1 MQKTLGIV
9 IDTHSLHRYGFT
21 KEAVVKTIENSV
33 RDGSVIRVKYKD
45 SISYRNPAKITR
57 GSGTFNPIAPKD
69 SWSEMKP
76 STVKSVTSG
85 GQQAS
90 AVASVVR
97 KPSVGPP
104 IDAAKRVLR
113 VIRQIMLAR
122 QSDHGDGC
130 TNGTSTPHDGSSEQ
144 ASKGASTTVLG
155 ASIQDILTT
164 LEHQKQ
170 QGFTAD
176 FVKPLLTRA
185 VAHGKCIKCIKMVLV
200 PLTSLSLFFCFL
212 SPFSLLL
219 PFSLPLFCFLLPR
232 FSLPLAFPLHSPIFC
247 NVRIWFIP
255 ATSDS
260 FGA

>member
-1 MQKTLGIV
+1 M
-9 IDTHSLHRYGFT
+9 
-21 KEAVVKTIENSV
+21 
-33 RDGSVIRVKYKD
+33 IRVKYKD

-69 SWSEMKP
+69 SWPETKP
-76 STVKSVTSG
+76 SAVKSVTSG
-85 GQQAS
+85 QQAS
-90 AVASVVR
+90 AVGSVVR

-122 QSDHGDGC
+122 QSDHGDGA
-130 TNGTSTPHDGSSEQ
+130 NGTSTPDDGSSEQ
-144 ASKGASTTVLG
+144 ASKAASTTVLG

-185 VAHGKCIKCIKMVLV
+185 VAHGKCIKVVLG
-200 PLTSLSLFFCFL
+200 PLTLPLSSAFSHSFICFLSLSHLLSLSLSSAVFFL
-212 SPFSLLL
+212 SPSSAVFFLSS
-219 PFSLPLFCFLLPR
+219 PSLPLFL
-232 FSLPLAFPLHSPIFC
+232 
-247 NVRIWFIP
+247 
-255 ATSDS
+255 
-260 FGA
+260 